1 MAYICVTCKKHVRNG
16 KLPPMAAANGLQVLP
31 IDDEELSL
39 TELESNLIAKRIMFQ
54 KIYQL
59 PKSRMAAC
67 KDHLINIPICSDDVI
82 NTIQNLPRMPNEA
95 GLLEVKLK
103 RKLEYDNSHQQSYI
117 DPKRI
122 YKALGFLKSKGHPEY
137 QFYDD
142 YNVYVKKYQVLKLN
156 PIDDQYTEKIIELD
170 EYIKNLEKEKEKSS
184 EEFSDE
190 DEEYIKKDVIRKF
203 QFDYDTSV
211 CLVDKYPEA
220 ALKEPASNGGKDIS
234 FAPGE
239 GKIPE
244 NILTTKNW
252 DRDTFP
258 MKHPDGKHNLHQ
270 SRERK
275 LTDQYYFV
283 QRLRN

>member
-1 MAYICVTCKKHVRNG
+1 M
-16 KLPPMAAANGLQVLP
+16 
-31 IDDEELSL
+31 
-39 TELESNLIAKRIMFQ
+39 
-54 KIYQL
+54 
-59 PKSRMAAC
+59 
-67 KDHLINIPICSDDVI
+67 
-82 NTIQNLPRMPNEA
+82 
-95 GLLEVKLK
+95 K

-122 YKALGFLKSKGHPEY
+122 YKALGFLKSKGHPKY

-142 YNVYVKKYQVLKLN
+142 YNVYVKRYQVLKLH
-156 PIDDQYTEKIIELD
+156 PIDDQYIERIIELD
-170 EYIKNLEKEKEKSS
+170 EHIKNLEKEKEKSS

-190 DEEYIKKDVIRKF
+190 DEEYIRKF

-252 DRDTFP
+252 DRDAFP

-270 SRERK
+270 SRDRK

-283 QRLRN
+283 QRLRNKDTRFSSDPAYIFAAAAYLEKKQLQSNIKISYQRGKESKSADGVSTFNL